1 MALHTSTSPTAFLH
15 QHVLDNLMHL
25 PLQDYEA
32 WWEITGKAISSSVDR
47 AGTAWIRQYD
57 RFGNRIDDLVFPAGY
72 RDMLLAGYT
81 RGVIWRA
88 FETQP
93 QALRDAYALGYIA
106 GYYDTG
112 LYCPYTVSLATTAVV
127 DKYAAPDV
135 RDRFLPSL
143 LARDE
148 SVWQGATWMTEAGG
162 GSDLGAA
169 VQTVARQAGDGWRL
183 TGEKYFGSNANA
195 ELAVV
200 AARPEDAPAGVR
212 GLALFLVP
220 RLRANGSLNIYIR
233 RLKDKIAT
241 RSVPTGEIDLRDS
254 EAYLLGRA
262 EHGIYLILEV
272 LNLSR
277 VANNLGSVGI
287 MQRAYA
293 EALTFAS
300 GRVAFG
306 KPLIEQPLMCRQ
318 FEQKATLLRQA
329 FGLAWETVR
338 LANEVW
344 REPAGSYSERFQLFR
359 ILTHLAKYW
368 TAEQA
373 VQFAKWAMEV
383 HGGAGT
389 LAEFGVE
396 RLLREA
402 MIADIWEGPPHRQAL
417 DGLEAMERK
426 GAHRLLWA
434 HLANRANADA
444 LAAMQARVESH
455 LALPQDEKE
464 AQAFDLFDAL
474 APFVA
479 SALAT

>member
-1 MALHTSTSPTAFLH
+1 MTLNTTTSPTAFLH
-15 QHVLDNLMHL
+15 QHALDDLTHL
-25 PLQDYEA
+25 PLQEYEA
-32 WWEITGKAISSSVDR
+32 WWEATGRTISSSVDR

-57 RFGNRIDDLVFPAGY
+57 RFGTRIDELVFPASY

-88 FETQP
+88 FETHP
-93 QALRDAYALGYIA
+93 NALRDAYALGYIA

-112 LYCPYTVSLATTAVV
+112 LYCPYTVSLATAAVL
-127 DKYAAPDV
+127 DKYAAPEV
-135 RDRFLPSL
+135 RERFLPMM

-169 VQTVARQAGDGWRL
+169 VQTVARRSGNGWRL
-183 TGEKYFGSNANA
+183 TGEKYFCSNASA

-220 RLRANGSLNIYIR
+220 RTRADGSLNLYIR

-241 RSVPTGEIDLRDS
+241 RSVPTGEIELRDS

-300 GRVAFG
+300 VRVAFG
-306 KPLIEQPLMCRQ
+306 MPLIEQPLMRRQ
-318 FEQKATLLRQA
+318 FEQKAALLRQA
-329 FGLAWETVR
+329 FALAWETVR
-338 LANEVW
+338 LANDVW
-344 REPAGSYSERFQLFR
+344 REMAGSYSERFQLFR

-402 MIADIWEGPPHRQAL
+402 MIADIWEGPSHRQAL

-434 HLANRANADA
+434 HLAPRADTAA
-444 LAAMQARVESH
+444 LAAMQARVEAH

-464 AQAFDLFDAL
+464 AQAFDLFDTL

-479 SALAT
+479 STLV